1 MTADGPVP
9 VVPEA
14 QIYVCPAEQFHA
26 SIDAA
31 LDSMLP
37 SLASTRERM
46 RLEYMAELLLCL
58 VPAGNA

>member
-9 VVPEA
+9 AA

-26 SIDAA
+26 SVAAA
-31 LDSMLP
+31 LDSLP
-37 SLASTRERM
+37 AYMADTRERM
-46 RLEYMAELLLCL
+46 RHEYMAELLLCL